1 MDMNS
6 EFENRPL
13 AEEEMPLASD
23 LPTDLESGE
32 VEELADA
39 YGDLPFEEVE
49 IATSEAKGRQR
60 QISAKIR
67 IPYPMER
74 VWQILTDYDHLADF
88 IPNLSQ
94 STRIEHPDGGI
105 RIEQVGVESLMRLK
119 FCARVVLDMVEHFPD
134 RLDFRMVEGDFK
146 EFTGSWIL
154 QPVAANGSETELS
167 YTVTV
172 LPPRMMPV
180 GMIERRLQKGL
191 VLNLSAI
198 RQQADVLFGGN

>member
-1 MDMNS
+1 MNS
-6 EFENRPL
+6 EFESRSI
-13 AEEEMPLASD
+13 AEED
-23 LPTDLESGE
+23 LPLSAALNSTE
-32 VEELADA
+32 VEELTDA

-49 IATSEAKGRQR
+49 IATSKAAGRQR

-67 IPYPMER
+67 IPHSMEQI
-74 VWQILTDYDHLADF
+74 WQILTDYDHLADF
-88 IPNLSQ
+88 IPNLSK
-94 STRIEHPDGGI
+94 SNRIEHPEGGI
-105 RIEQVGVESLMRLK
+105 RIEQVGVESLMKLK

-134 RLDFRMVEGDFK
+134 RLDFTMIEGDFK
-146 EFTGSWIL
+146 EFTGSWTL
-154 QPVAANGSETELS
+154 QPIAADGSETELC

-172 LPPRMMPV
+172 LPPRIMPV